1 MSSLVSWLSKIQ
13 SGRKMSATPKS
24 ADPLLPNPV
33 LEAILEKR
41 VEVAPAVA
49 KEINSW
55 KRKAYHHY
63 DDELKYRIGRHAAEN
78 GNESAVVKFSKEL
91 ECAISESTARQFKKY
106 YGRMKELGNPNSG
119 TPLPRMQSG
128 RPTLLRP
135 SQSGRPTLLRPSQ
148 SGRPTLLR
156 PSHKDALHK
165 EALQDYILKLGDNG
179 GVANRNMAIS
189 AAMDIVEHYDYG
201 ATLDLGKDWVQS
213 LKRKLRQKLK
223 FHQL

>member
-135 SQSGRPTLLRPSQ
+135 S
-148 SGRPTLLR
+148 
-156 PSHKDALHK
+156 HE

-201 ATLDLGKDWVQS
+201 GTLDLGKDWVQS
-213 LKRKLRQKLK
+213 LKGKLRQ
-223 FHQL
+223 